1 MLFRPPKLYPI
12 TDVLLSGLSHAE
24 QVVRLGAGG
33 ATLIQLR
40 EKNLSVDEFQRQAAE
55 ALREA
60 RKRGIRIIIN
70 DRVDLALAL
79 KADGVHLGQ
88 HDLPPDAARRLLGD
102 QAIIGF
108 STHNVEQA
116 RQAAIFP
123 VDYLAIGPIF
133 TTSSKVRADPL
144 VGLITLREVRR
155 AVGQIPLIAIGGITA
170 ENAAQVLAAGVDA
183 VAVISAVLAD
193 PEAIS
198 LQTEQLLRL

>member
-1 MLFRPPKLYPI
+1 MLFRPPRLYPI

-24 QVVRLGAGG
+24 QVVRLGEGG

-40 EKNLSVDEFQRQAAE
+40 EKNLAPDEFQRQAAE

-88 HDLPPDAARRLLGD
+88 NDLPPEAARRLLGV

-116 RQAAIFP
+116 RHALSFP

-133 TTSSKVRADPL
+133 TTSSKIRADPV
-144 VGLITLREVRR
+144 VGLTTLRKVRR
-155 AVGQIPLIAIGGITA
+155 AIGEIPLIAIGGITA
-170 ENAAQVLAAGVDA
+170 ENAAQVFAAGIDT
-183 VAVISAVLAD
+183 VAVISAVVAD

-198 LQTEQLLRL
+198 RRTKQLLAL

>member
-1 MLFRPPKLYPI
+1 MLFLPPKLYPI

-24 QVVRLGAGG
+24 QVVRLGEGG

-40 EKNLSVDEFQRQAAE
+40 EKNLAPREFQRQAAE

-70 DRVDLALAL
+70 DRVDIALSL

-88 HDLPPDAARRLLGD
+88 DDLPPEAARRILGT

-116 RQAAIFP
+116 RHAANFP

-144 VGLITLREVRR
+144 VGLTNLRHVRN
-155 AVGQIPLIAIGGITA
+155 AIGEIPLIAIGGITA
-170 ENAAQVLAAGVDA
+170 ENAAQVLATGVDS

-193 PEAIS
+193 PAAIS
-198 LQTEQLLRL
+198 RRTEQLLAL